1 MGCGSSTATSTVASR
16 PAPAPVPKSTSTKSL
31 KERNGHAQG
40 IKDNYSGSP
49 EANGHVLHQSKSQT
63 SNESKHSIKETA
75 GDNVNETSNT
85 NVNDLTGANE
95 NQEEA
100 QLSKRDDSPA
110 DQEPIVEPI
119 SSGSQLEGG
128 GSVAT
133 EKKDVHEEP
142 EATEE
147 GDIAEALGSSG
158 QGNHNA
164 GESSE
169 ADSMQH
175 RVNADVANS
184 GLEGS
189 VSSTKEINKV
199 TLSGKPE
206 ETAKQTDTNDTNTP
220 VKESLAENNSSDL
233 DIADREV
240 PASRE
245 TSNTN
250 LSGDTAT
257 HSNTSVEPMSH
268 RAGSHEQEQTDRAD
282 SIRNSDGEIHLSQ
295 QDLGFSPEINE
306 PSTVGPVQALERA
319 EMSKKEVVSLNG
331 EEEQGQKENGV
342 TGGNEVDVSDRQDS
356 VLKDETAVEGRRICT
371 VTANVRI
378 ASLEESLGRGT
389 VTLSASVYRLASEER
404 DVTTPTPGEKI
415 GFVKGEVTSA
425 ASDDESS
432 CEMLAALSGD
442 LFAVTEEA
450 LANGVVATALVD
462 VVSFYSGEK
471 VATITADLT
480 PSDDPEHQSGVLT
493 GEVLAGS
500 DNGSYDEKIGSLS
513 GNVVALTFDD
523 QPVVVANAGH

>member
-49 EANGHVLHQSKSQT
+49 EANGHVPHQSKSQT

-128 GSVAT
+128 RSVAT

-147 GDIAEALGSSG
+147 GDIAKALGSSG
-158 QGNHNA
+158 QGNNNA
-164 GESSE
+164 AESSE

-184 GLEGS
+184 GMEGS

-199 TLSGKPE
+199 TLSGEPE
-206 ETAKQTDTNDTNTP
+206 ETAKQTDTNDINTP